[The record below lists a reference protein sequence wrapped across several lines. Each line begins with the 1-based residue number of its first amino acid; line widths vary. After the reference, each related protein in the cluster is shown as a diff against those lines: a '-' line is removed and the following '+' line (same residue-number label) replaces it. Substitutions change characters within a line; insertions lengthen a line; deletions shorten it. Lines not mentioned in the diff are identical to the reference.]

1 MIFML
6 ESLQRHDLY
15 AYRKSNDPPIREIVV
30 SIAPEDLN
38 AYIYPDV
45 LQRMNDQIPNSYS
58 YTGTHEYL
66 VKYGLVYIYIS
77 IRLYLQRDT
86 IAYLS
91 ISQMN
96 THPSA
101 IRHLADISASKCLEW
116 V

>member
-1 MIFML
+1 M
-6 ESLQRHDLY
+6 
-15 AYRKSNDPPIREIVV
+15 VV

-45 LQRMNDQIPNSYS
+45 FRSMNDRNRNSYS

-66 VKYGLVYIYIS
+66 VKHGLIYIYIS
-77 IRLYLQRDT
+77 FRLYLQRDT

-101 IRHLADISASKCLEW
+101 ICRLADISASKCLEW